1 MSHGRGTTTAP
12 ACEATDAAAGRAL
25 TLALTHSDRYL
36 RELVEQWDICPFA
49 RRCRQE
55 GRLWR
60 RVVWAEEAS
69 DAAPRLDGALDAL
82 EATATPGNPE
92 VALLLCPG
100 LQDLDAQAFNA
111 VYVAARAR
119 YQARHANPAFYMV
132 AFHPELRLNAS
143 SPGSLINFWRRSPH
157 PTLQLVSVAL
167 LARLR
172 QVDRERDPSRIA
184 LEMAATGAA
193 PEEIADALDA
203 LRDHQPVSER
213 VAQRNGETF
222 STEGATVFVQTQRSI
237 AAQVAE
243 DRAQSGPWRGAWPDS
258 DWLPTT
264 TAADER

>member
-1 MSHGRGTTTAP
+1 MSHGHDASAGQPSEATKTTAQL
-12 ACEATDAAAGRAL
+12 AL
-25 TLALTHSDRYL
+25 TLALAHSDRYL

-60 RVVWAEEAS
+60 RVVWAE
-69 DAAPRLDGALDAL
+69 DAEDAGPRLDAAMDAL
-82 EATATPGNPE
+82 EATAAPGEPE

-100 LQDLDAQAFNA
+100 LQDLDPQAFNA

-119 YQARHANPAFYMV
+119 YQARHLDPAFYMV

-172 QVDRERDPSRIA
+172 QVDRARDPSRIA
-184 LEMAATGAA
+184 LELAATGAA

-222 STEGATVFVQTQRSI
+222 NTEGAAVFVQTQTSI
-237 AAQVAE
+237 ATQVAE
-243 DRAQSGPWRGAWPDS
+243 DRATAGPWRAEWPDS
-258 DWLPTT
+258 DWIPTAT
-264 TAADER
+264 SPDER